1 MLVGVYGQIHNGH
14 IIIIVNVCVHFL
26 FVYLVQNSESSAVS
40 GKV

>member
-14 IIIIVNVCVHFL
+14 IIIVNVCGHFL
-26 FVYLVQNSESSAVS
+26 FVYSVPNSESSAVS